1 MHPDIIETII
11 KTKDT
16 IGCIVVTNAP
26 AKVLICKIVIELSF
40 IYDAPMASK

>member
-11 KTKDT
+11 KIKDT
-16 IGCIVVTNAP
+16 IGCNVVTNAP
-26 AKVLICKIVIELSF
+26 AKVLTCKIVIELSF

>member
-40 IYDAPMASK
+40 IYAPPMASK